1 MASTSEDIEE
11 NIDEN
16 ENTEKDPNEQES
28 EEKDP
33 NEQESAEKDPNEQE
47 NTEEGLNGGHH
58 EEITP
63 RVKFYELYL
72 ADNFIFHPDSFCYM

>member
-16 ENTEKDPNEQES
+16 ENTERDPNEQES
-28 EEKDP
+28 E
-33 NEQESAEKDPNEQE
+33 EKDPNEQE
-47 NTEEGLNGGHH
+47 NTEEGLNGGNH

-63 RVKFYELYL
+63 RVKFYDLYL
-72 ADNFIFHPDSFCYM
+72 ADNYIFHPDSFCYM

>member
-28 EEKDP
+28 EEKGP
-33 NEQESAEKDPNEQE
+33 NEQESAE
-47 NTEEGLNGGHH
+47 EGLNGGNH

>member
-16 ENTEKDPNEQES
+16 ENTERDPNEQES
-28 EEKDP
+28 E
-33 NEQESAEKDPNEQE
+33 EKDPNEQE
-47 NTEEGLNGGHH
+47 NTEEGLNGGNH

-72 ADNFIFHPDSFCYM
+72 ADNYIFHSDSFYYM

>member
-28 EEKDP
+28 
-33 NEQESAEKDPNEQE
+33 AEKDPNEQE
-47 NTEEGLNGGHH
+47 NTEEGLNGGNH

>member
-28 EEKDP
+28 EEKGP
-33 NEQESAEKDPNEQE
+33 QEQESA
-47 NTEEGLNGGHH
+47 EEGLNGGNH

>member
-1 MASTSEDIEE
+1 MASTSEEVEE

-33 NEQESAEKDPNEQE
+33 NEQE
-47 NTEEGLNGGHH
+47 NTEEGLNGGNH

-72 ADNFIFHPDSFCYM
+72 ADNYIFHPDSFCYM

>member
-16 ENTEKDPNEQES
+16 ENTEKDPKEQES
-28 EEKDP
+28 E
-33 NEQESAEKDPNEQE
+33 EKDPNEQE
-47 NTEEGLNGGHH
+47 NTEEGLNGGNH

-72 ADNFIFHPDSFCYM
+72 ADNYIFHPDSFCYM

>member
-11 NIDEN
+11 NRDEN

-33 NEQESAEKDPNEQE
+33 NEQE
-47 NTEEGLNGGHH
+47 NTEEGLNGGNH

-72 ADNFIFHPDSFCYM
+72 ADNYIFHPDSFCYM

>member
-1 MASTSEDIEE
+1 MASSSEDIEE

-33 NEQESAEKDPNEQE
+33 NEQE
-47 NTEEGLNGGHH
+47 NTEEGLNGGNH